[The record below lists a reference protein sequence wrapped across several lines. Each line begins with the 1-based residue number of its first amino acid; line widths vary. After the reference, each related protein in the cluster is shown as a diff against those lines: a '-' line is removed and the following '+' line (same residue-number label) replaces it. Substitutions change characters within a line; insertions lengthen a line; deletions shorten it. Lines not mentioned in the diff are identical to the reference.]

1 MDKSNQTVTPEFL
14 RLRDVLAIFPVSK
27 STWWMG
33 VKTGRYP
40 AAVKLS
46 TRTTAW
52 RRADIEALVKSIAP
66 TT

>member
-1 MDKSNQTVTPEFL
+1 MDQIKQTVIPEFL
-14 RLRDVLAIFPVSK
+14 RLREVLAVFPVSK

-52 RRADIEALVKSIAP
+52 RRCDIEQLVEAISSRK
-66 TT
+66 